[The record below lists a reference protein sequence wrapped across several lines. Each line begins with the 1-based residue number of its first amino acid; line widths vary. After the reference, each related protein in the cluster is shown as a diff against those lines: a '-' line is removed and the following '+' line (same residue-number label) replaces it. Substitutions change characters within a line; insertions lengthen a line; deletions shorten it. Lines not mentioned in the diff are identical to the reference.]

1 MLPGFGAAEAALAGA
16 VGDEAPEA
24 GALGSEG
31 VPDAIGGGGGVT
43 GGAGAFAGGAG
54 ACLSM
59 GCMGPSC
66 CATTGI
72 ANASPIPASTAPRN
86 EKRRFLMSDLRIKL
100 SKGCP
105 LQAERCPKHKP
116 IGPPSKELP

>member
-1 MLPGFGAAEAALAGA
+1 MGTSTVLPGFGVAVAALAGA
-16 VGDEAPEA
+16 AADVASGA

-31 VPDAIGGGGGVT
+31 VPAAAGEGGGVT

-54 ACLSM
+54 VCLSM

-72 ANASPIPASTAPRN
+72 ANARPIPASTAPRN
-86 EKRRFLMSDLRIKL
+86 EKRRFLISDLRIKL
-100 SKGCP
+100 S
-105 LQAERCPKHKP
+105 
-116 IGPPSKELP
+116 